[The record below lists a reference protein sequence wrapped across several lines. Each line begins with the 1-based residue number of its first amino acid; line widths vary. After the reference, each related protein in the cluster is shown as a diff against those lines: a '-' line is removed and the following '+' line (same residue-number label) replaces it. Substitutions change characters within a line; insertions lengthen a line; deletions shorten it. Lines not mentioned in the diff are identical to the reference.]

1 MDRNVVRFGLIAVV
15 VLVLFAAFELYPPQ
29 ETLKPGIDLAGGTSL
44 IYEIDTT
51 GLEGGEMDNLAQKLS
66 PILLKRIDPGNVQNI
81 IMRPQGD
88 TRLEIQVP
96 LASADT
102 QARRRAYDEAISNIS
117 KDNVNLATIKR
128 TLAKEPGERDKVFAE
143 MAGDS
148 NDRKEILAGLA
159 AAYDARKTAQAKRDA
174 LKSSLDTIASAVGK
188 AGVNAE
194 SLAGA
199 ANLDPNAQAKQIET
213 LVADA
218 NSAISKKQL
227 SSQIEQYIQDYKQ
240 WAQVV
245 NEMTTP
251 QTGINA
257 MYKQAELKLGNF
269 NLSVEAIVEVLEMP
283 EKSVKRTE
291 MLEQFKATF
300 PSRAEKI
307 DKLTAVFKNYRS
319 VRGRID
325 GPEDVKRMLKGAGVL
340 EFRILPKLDDG
351 RTNKEEMAGY
361 AESLKTK
368 GPKLSSDSKFVW
380 LLIENPEDGAWQAN
394 ERNQIITGSFADKYY
409 VLASNQKGE
418 CLTRNTGKK
427 PWKLQKAGTTSDQL
441 GKRAIAFG
449 FDEVGASL
457 FYDVTRN
464 NLQRPLCI
472 ILDGVA
478 ISSPNI
484 RSAIR
489 SSGVIEGDFT
499 QTEQMDMVDKLNAG
513 SLPARL
519 IDPPVSEKTIGPS
532 LGADNRDEGIKAG
545 YLSLLAVAV
554 FLIVYY
560 RIAGL
565 IAAISLALNI
575 FFVLAVMALTR
586 ATFTMAGIAGIV
598 LTIGMSD
605 DANILIFERIREE
618 LDKGAGLRTAVS
630 NGYNRAVVTILDSNL
645 TTFIPMVILYM
656 VASEEIRGFAITTML
671 GIVSCMFTAV
681 FVSRIIFHL
690 MLNNGVIIDKLT
702 MLRVIKVPNI
712 NWMGMRPVLLTI
724 SVIFMTASVF
734 VFVNRDDTKNSKYD
748 IEFTGG
754 TSLQI
759 NLKAD
764 SPLERADVEKMI
776 REKGEEMGNKP
787 IAAARVYSVG
797 DKEANLQ
804 YEITT
809 TETNKTTAAVVFKAG
824 QSQTVQGVTDAINT
838 VQETLRGRLTNL
850 AVSQDSADPQK
861 FVITTSQT
869 NTPIVSRIL
878 NKAFG
883 EVASIVPPTVDEIVS
898 RAVKEAFAN
907 KLEMLDNL
915 HPQIVS
921 TGKIDDAMVD
931 SYPELANFLGGIK
944 IEFTVDKACTTAQM
958 KQRFDDIRFKPDMED
973 IVWYEY
979 LLANGQ
985 AASTVA
991 GQAETAKDEP
1001 STKFVYYSAE
1011 PEAGFRQFSDDEWA
1025 QFVNNET
1032 KKITE
1037 AASLQSSLPRVTQV
1051 APSIGQEAKARAMV
1065 ATVLSLIAMCIY
1077 VWLRF
1082 GTLRFGIASLV
1093 PLFHDIVVTIGVV
1106 VGCTYVADTSWGQ
1119 KMLIGD
1125 FKIDLAMIAA
1135 FLTIIGYSMNDTI
1148 VVFDRI
1154 RENKGRLATI
1164 TPKIINDSI
1173 NQTLSRTIITSFT
1186 TFFAVLIL
1194 YVWGSNATRGFSFAL
1209 MFGIFIGTYSSIA
1222 IAAPVLLLWKK
1233 KSMTESNK

>member
-15 VLVLFAAFELYPPQ
+15 ILVLFAAFELYPPQ

-51 GLEGGEMDNLAQKLS
+51 GLEGGEMDNLAQKLA

-102 QARRRAYDEAISNIS
+102 HKRRLAYDGAINEIS
-117 KDNVNLATIKR
+117 KDNINLATIKR
-128 TLAKEPGERDKVFAE
+128 TLAREPSEREKVFAQ

-148 NDRKEILAGLA
+148 NDRKEILTGLA
-159 AAYDARKTAQAKRDA
+159 AAYDARKSAQAKRDA
-174 LKSSLDTIASAVGK
+174 LKSSLEATASAVDK
-188 AGVNAE
+188 AGISAE
-194 SLAGA
+194 SLTSA
-199 ANLDPNAQAKQIET
+199 ALAWSSLDPNAQAKRIEEII
-213 LVADA
+213 ADA
-218 NSAISKKQL
+218 NSAVGKKVLHQ
-227 SSQIEQYIQDYKQ
+227 QIEQYIQDYQQ

-251 QTGINA
+251 ETGINA
-257 MYKQAELKLGNF
+257 MYRQAELKLGNF

-283 EKSVKRTE
+283 EKSIKRAE
-291 MLEQFKATF
+291 MLEQFKTIF

-307 DKLTAVFKNYRS
+307 DKLTAVFKDYRS

-351 RTNKEEMAGY
+351 RTNKEEMAAY

-368 GPKLSSDSKFVW
+368 GPKLSSDSKYVW
-380 LLIENPEDGAWQAN
+380 LLIENYEDGAWQSN
-394 ERNQIITGSFADKYY
+394 ERNQIITGSFAEKYY

-418 CLTRNTGKK
+418 CLTRGTGKK
-427 PWKLQKAGTTSDQL
+427 PWKLQKAGTTADQL

-457 FYDVTRN
+457 FYDITRN

-472 ILDGVA
+472 ILDGTA

-489 SSGVIEGDFT
+489 SSGVIEGDFS

-532 LGADNRDEGIKAG
+532 LGADNRDQGIKAG
-545 YLSLLAVAV
+545 YLSLAAVAA
-554 FLIVYY
+554 FLIFYY
-560 RIAGL
+560 RVSGL
-565 IAAISLALNI
+565 IAAVSLALNI

-618 LDKGAGLRTAVS
+618 LDKGAGLRTAIS
-630 NGYNRAVVTILDSNL
+630 NGYNRAFITIFDSNL
-645 TTFIPMVILYM
+645 TTFIPALILYM
-656 VASEEIRGFAITTML
+656 IASEEIKGFAITIML

-681 FVSRIIFHL
+681 FVSRIIFHV

-724 SVIFMTASVF
+724 SVIFMAASVF
-734 VFVNRDDTKNSKYD
+734 VFVNRDDSKNSKYD

-776 REKGEEMGNKP
+776 QEKGEQLGNKP

-797 DKEANLQ
+797 DRTAKLQ

-809 TETNKTTAAVVFKAG
+809 TETNKTTAAITFNAG
-824 QSQTVQGVTDAINT
+824 QSQTVQGVANAIDA
-838 VQETLRGRLTNL
+838 VQKTLRGRLTDL
-850 AVSQDSADPQK
+850 AVSQDSADPLK

-869 NTPIVSRIL
+869 NTPIVNKIL
-878 NKAFG
+878 TKAFG
-883 EVASIVPPTVDEIVS
+883 EVATIAPPTVDEIVS
-898 RAVKEAFAN
+898 RAVKEAFEN

-931 SYPELANFLGGIK
+931 NYPELGNFLGGIK
-944 IEFTVDKACTTAQM
+944 IEFTVDKAVTAAQM

-979 LLANGQ
+979 LLAN
-985 AASTVA
+985 A
-991 GQAETAKDEP
+991 QAETAKNEP
-1001 STKFVYYSAE
+1001 TTKFAYYSAE
-1011 PEAGFRQFSDDEWA
+1011 PEAGFRQFSDDEWT

-1032 KKITE
+1032 RKITE

-1051 APSIGQEAKARAMV
+1051 APSIGQEAKSRAIV
-1065 ATVLSLIAMCIY
+1065 ATVLSLIAMCVYI
-1077 VWLRF
+1077 WLRF

-1093 PLFHDIVVTIGVV
+1093 PLVHDIVITVGVI
-1106 VGCTYVADTSWGQ
+1106 VGCTYVADTSFGQ
-1119 KMLIGD
+1119 KILIGD

-1135 FLTIIGYSMNDTI
+1135 FLTIIGYSMNDTV

-1154 RENKGRLATI
+1154 RENKGRLSTI

-1194 YVWGSNATRGFSFAL
+1194 YIWGSNATRGFSFAL
-1209 MFGIFIGTYSSIA
+1209 LFGIFIGTYSSIA
-1222 IAAPVLLLWKK
+1222 IAAPILLLGKK
-1233 KSMTESNK
+1233 TKPAADKK